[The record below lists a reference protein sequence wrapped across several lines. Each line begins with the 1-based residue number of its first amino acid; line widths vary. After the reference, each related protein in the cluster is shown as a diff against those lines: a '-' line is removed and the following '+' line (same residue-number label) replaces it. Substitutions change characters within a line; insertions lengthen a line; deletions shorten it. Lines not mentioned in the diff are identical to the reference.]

1 MTPQS
6 HKALNT
12 LVTLCKTHSS
22 PDWEKEIA
30 PRLSKKAHVFPDDRG
45 FMRIFSIAIAYSQNA
60 QSKQVSRLVESV
72 KFHTAFSEF
81 DPLVLSKAS
90 AKNIL
95 LRFWPHLGAMRFK
108 GKVQRIIDCAKVLVG
123 IQKESGSF
131 ENYLK
136 VFQIPRRL
144 RSPNDVEQF
153 WIRFD
158 LLRADLRQ
166 RQIPFFGST
175 ISLLQLL
182 VDLDFDS
189 VKPDLIVM
197 RFARRIGL
205 VEKETGERFFR
216 TAARAIQAY
225 ALDRG
230 LRARAVDLMVLAFG
244 GQTGARDLL
253 SERFCPPADPCR
265 NAACSIGAK
274 HLCKAYTA

>member
-12 LVTLCKTHSS
+12 LVTLCETHSS
-22 PDWEKEIA
+22 PDWEKELA
-30 PRLSKKAHVFPDDRG
+30 PRLRKKAPAFPDDRG

-60 QSKQVSRLVESV
+60 QAKQVSRLVESV
-72 KFHTAFSEF
+72 EFHTAFSEF
-81 DPLVLSKAS
+81 DPGVLCKSS

-108 GKVQRIIDCAKVLVG
+108 GKIQRIIDCARVLVG
-123 IQKESGSF
+123 IQGESGSF
-131 ENYLK
+131 ANYLE

-144 RSPNDVEQF
+144 RSPNDLDQF

-158 LLRADLRQ
+158 LLRADLCRRQ
-166 RQIPFFGST
+166 MPFFGST

-189 VKPDLIVM
+189 VKPDLIVV

-205 VEKETGERFFR
+205 VEKETGERVFR
-216 TAARAIQAY
+216 TAARAIQTY
-225 ALDRG
+225 AIDRG

-253 SERFCPPADPCR
+253 VERFCPPVDPCR
-265 NAACSIGAK
+265 NAACPIGTK